1 MAHEPASN
9 GYAPVELVVEEGYQH
24 GRSPSAE
31 LHLASLAEK
40 RRLWRRNALINAALI
55 ACWFLFATILS
66 VYNKW
71 MFSPDRFGFPSPL
84 FVTTLHMVVQ
94 FLLALLLRTVWPLLF
109 RPEHSPSRADYLRRA
124 VPTGVAT
131 SLDIGLSNLSLK
143 LITLSFYT
151 MCKSSSL
158 IFVLLFAFLF
168 HLEIFSLRLIGVI
181 SLIVIG
187 VILMVATETHF
198 ELGGFLLVEFGSA
211 MAGLRWALTQ
221 LLLRSKNIGF
231 DNPAA
236 TLFWLTPVMGA
247 TLAILTLI
255 IDGPHKVFANKFFD
269 SGPEFLRTTFFLIS
283 PGIIAFCMVLSEFY
297 ILQRAGMVPM
307 SIAGIAK
314 EVTTISASAW
324 FFGDELTPLNV
335 TGVSITICGIA
346 LYTYH
351 KYRKSMETKVPLDV
365 HGNPITDD
373 EEDGDAGSL
382 PLQESLAEE
391 RQPLAAESELN
402 LESGHENRRVP
413 RHPNGSE
420 TLFDVGSDEEEER
433 LGRGSEQKP

>member
-1 MAHEPASN
+1 MALEPASN
-9 GYAPVELVVEEGYQH
+9 GYAPVDSAEDGYQH
-24 GRSPSAE
+24 SRSLSGDV
-31 LHLASLAEK
+31 HLASVAEK

-55 ACWFLFATILS
+55 ACWFLFATVLS

-84 FVTTLHMVVQ
+84 FVTTLHMAVQ
-94 FLLALLLRTVWPLLF
+94 FLLATLLRTCWPLLF
-109 RPEHSPSRADYLRRA
+109 RPQHSPNRADYLRRA

-151 MCKSSSL
+151 MCKTSSL
-158 IFVLLFAFLF
+158 IFVLFFAFLF
-168 HLEIFSLRLIGVI
+168 RLEVFSLRLVGVM
-181 SLIVIG
+181 SLIFIG

-198 ELGGFLLVEFGSA
+198 ELTGFLLVEFGSA
-211 MAGLRWALTQ
+211 LAGFRWSLTQ

-236 TLFWLTPVMGA
+236 TLFWLTPIMGA

-255 IDGPHKVFANKFFD
+255 VDGPHKVFW
-269 SGPEFLRTTFFLIS
+269 SEFLRTLFFLIS

-297 ILQRAGMVPM
+297 ILQRAGIVPM

-324 FFGDELTPLNV
+324 FFGDELTPLNL
-335 TGVSITICGIA
+335 TGVSITICGIG

-351 KYRKSMETKVPLDV
+351 KYRRSMDATVPLDA
-365 HGNPITDD
+365 HGNPIIDTDQG
-373 EEDGDAGSL
+373 GDADSSM
-382 PLQESLAEE
+382 PLQEGFAEE
-391 RQPLAAESELN
+391 REPLAADSDLI
-402 LESGHENRRVP
+402 LESGAEDRRVP

-420 TLFDVGSDEEEER
+420 TLFDVGSEDEEER
-433 LGRGSEQKP
+433 LDHGTAHKP